1 MRTKRAGMRV
11 GIPESEAKSVKTE
24 KPAGKQAIS
33 GIAWRIMP
41 KDAPKPLTIV
51 AAQKAVDD
59 WIARNGGY
67 WPPLSNL
74 ARLVEE
80 VGELSREL
88 NHRHG
93 HKPKKNNEPGQDL
106 SLELAD
112 VLFVLIALANEQGI
126 DLDDAL
132 RRTLAKYAARDAT
145 RWSSSEYEAQDDDD
159 DGQNQNPPRRGP

>member
-1 MRTKRAGMRV
+1 MA
-11 GIPESEAKSVKTE
+11 
-24 KPAGKQAIS
+24 
-33 GIAWRIMP
+33 
-41 KDAPKPLTIV
+41 LTIE

-59 WIARNGGY
+59 WIRDNGGY

-80 VGELSREL
+80 VGEVAREL

-93 HKPKKNNEPGQDL
+93 SKRKRNGEPEQDL

-132 RRTLAKYAARDAT
+132 RRTLAKYATRDAT
-145 RWSSSEYEAQDDDD
+145 RWRAASEDETEDDDD
-159 DGQNQNPPRRGP
+159 DRQDQNPPGGRP

>member
-1 MRTKRAGMRV
+1 MTIR
-11 GIPESEAKSVKTE
+11 EA
-24 KPAGKQAIS
+24 Q
-33 GIAWRIMP
+33 
-41 KDAPKPLTIV
+41 
-51 AAQKAVDD
+51 QAVDD
-59 WIARNGGY
+59 WVRPNGGY

-80 VGELSREL
+80 VGEVAREL

-93 HKPKKNNEPGQDL
+93 AKPKKSDEPEQDL

-132 RRTLAKYAARDAT
+132 RRCLAKYATRDAT
-145 RWSSSEYEAQDDDD
+145 RWTSSEDEAQNDDDD
-159 DGQNQNPPRRGP
+159 RDDQDPPRRRS

>member
-1 MRTKRAGMRV
+1 MTPDRSLSLARAQ
-11 GIPESEAKSVKTE
+11 E
-24 KPAGKQAIS
+24 
-33 GIAWRIMP
+33 
-41 KDAPKPLTIV
+41 IV
-51 AAQKAVDD
+51 DR
-59 WIARNGGY
+59 WIRDNGGY
-67 WPPLSNL
+67 WPPLANL

-93 HKPKKNNEPGQDL
+93 PKRKKSGEPEQDL

-132 RRTLAKYAARDAT
+132 RRTLRKYEVRDAD
-145 RWSSSEYEAQDDDD
+145 RWPASEDEADDEDDDRQD
-159 DGQNQNPPRRGP
+159 EDPPGRRP

>member
-1 MRTKRAGMRV
+1 MK
-11 GIPESEAKSVKTE
+11 EADSL
-24 KPAGKQAIS
+24 S
-33 GIAWRIMP
+33 LR
-41 KDAPKPLTIV
+41 
-51 AAQKAVDD
+51 AAQAAVDQ
-59 WIARNGGY
+59 WIRANGGY

-93 HKPKKNNEPGQDL
+93 PKRKKRDEPEQDL
-106 SLELAD
+106 ALELAD

-132 RRTLAKYAARDAT
+132 ARTLAKYEVRDAARW
-145 RWSSSEYEAQDDDD
+145 RSSEYEAQDDDD
-159 DGQNQNPPRRGP
+159 DRENQDPPRRGP